1 MSLFFRFCLVLAV
14 CVLFGTSVAA
24 APATL
29 DTKMFSASGI
39 KVDVTAEN
47 AAAARKEALL
57 DGQKRALMIVMQR
70 LTPDSVLERLPEL
83 VPDDVVNMVQDMSV
97 SAEKTSSVRYMATLE
112 IRFNADSVR
121 KILKD
126 NGLPFVRTAGKP
138 LLILPLY
145 KKSASASP
153 LLFADDN
160 AWLRAWINRPQNSY
174 MVPLFVPMGE
184 LSDVQ
189 TLSAEQVVAG
199 NLNAAKKLAK
209 RYEAQGVLIAE
220 MTRKGSAFAVNVRAM
235 DDVTASEI
243 PEFSFSLQM
252 KKNTA
257 QTFASAVSKIVSHIE
272 NVWKTEQMVQ
282 FNEISS
288 LIAMVPVADL
298 TQWQTIQSRLQ
309 RIPSV
314 SSFELQAARTGVLQ
328 ITVFYAEGVER
339 LKREMQKRMLSLTV
353 LPSGIYKLGLA
364 EERNYFMPEPQESAP
379 QVITPRM
386 TWGVVHPVQNPQGED
401 VSAPAETAPA
411 PQTDAVNAA
420 PADASSAPAHDAQIS
435 AKPEKKGGM
444 VWVVGP

>member
-1 MSLFFRFCLVLAV
+1 MSLFSRFCIVLTV
-14 CVLFGTSVAA
+14 CALFCPSAFA
-24 APATL
+24 APAAV

-145 KKSASASP
+145 KKSVSASP
-153 LLFADDN
+153 LLFEDDN

-220 MTRKGSAFAVNVRAM
+220 MTRRGSSFAVDVRAM

-257 QTFASAVSKIVSHIE
+257 QTFSAAVSKIVSHIE

-353 LPSGIYKLGLA
+353 LPSGIYKLSLA
-364 EERNYFMPEPQESAP
+364 EDRNYFMPEPQEAAP

-386 TWGVVHPVQNPQGED
+386 TWEVVQPVANPQGEEA
-401 VSAPAETAPA
+401 VSAEAA
-411 PQTDAVNAA
+411 PQTQAVDPA
-420 PADASSAPAHDAQIS
+420 PAADAPVSAQNRTEPAAQ
-435 AKPEKKGGM
+435 EKKGGM
-444 VWVVGP
+444 VWIVGP